1 MDWLAA
7 RAQLQAS
14 CDGVPVRECLDDL
27 PLAKR
32 ARRLLDR
39 MIQKLVAALNVS
51 FKVLPAG
58 KVVAHP
64 MPIPATGQKEPTPV
78 PVEAG
83 VSGK

>member
-1 MDWLAA
+1 
-7 RAQLQAS
+7 
-14 CDGVPVRECLDDL
+14 
-27 PLAKR
+27 
-32 ARRLLDR
+32 